1 VSETGDSPV
10 AQALR
15 RFAIAAEAEK
25 DQRKRELED
34 LKFVDIP
41 ESQWPDEIRTI
52 RKGGQFG
59 TVSVAARPCLSLN
72 QLDHPIAQVINQARS
87 ARLAIQVNPKSQATK
102 DDAEVRQGLY
112 RNIEV
117 ESRAQ
122 MARMW
127 AFERAVK
134 CGRGF
139 YRVLKEFANDDDPDD
154 LDIVIAR
161 ILNQHSV
168 YLDPFHQ
175 IPDGSDAQWALIVA
189 DIPFTRY
196 KRDYA
201 KKGKAFNYEASDLA
215 SYDNAALSSL
225 GDDAAEWVSGE
236 GEGRTVRVAEYFS
249 VTADEDGRNRQIK
262 WQKINAVE
270 VLDEQVWEGR
280 FIPIVQVIGREI
292 NINGERRYVG
302 IVGPAKDAQRS
313 YNYMRSAEVEAIGLA
328 PKAPF
333 IVAEGQLEGYEP
345 MWREA
350 ANRNFP
356 FLQYR
361 PVNLGGKFAPP
372 PQRNVTEP
380 AIQAISLA
388 SRQAKDDIQTITG
401 SFNEAQGKSAGAGQ
415 SGRAIQALQQQSEQ
429 GTDGFLDNLANIS
442 MTYEAQI
449 VLDLMPKIY
458 DRPGR
463 IVKIL
468 KGAADEPESMM
479 VNAPFQRD
487 PRTGQPQPLPPDTAF
502 NPDQHEHYDLSK
514 GSYSCTV
521 SIGKSFTTKRQEA
534 NAMLGEM
541 AQAMPEQVPL
551 FADVW
556 VRNMDIPDGD
566 EIADRFKKML
576 PPALQDGDQ
585 QQNPQQMQAQLQQSQ
600 MQIQQLTQQLQ
611 EAQAGIAKAQIDA
624 ESREKVAAATL
635 ESKERLAQMEAD
647 MAAFKEQVR
656 AHIEQQKI
664 DADQF
669 KTAAT
674 LNAQADAQARE
685 HAHQSS
691 THAVDLQQ
699 EVGMAHLGHVHTTA
713 QIAAQPKPATGAK

>member
-87 ARLAIQVNPKSQATK
+87 ARLAIHVNPKSQATK

-139 YRVLKEFANDDDPDD
+139 YRVLKTYANDDDPDD
-154 LDIVIAR
+154 LDIVISR

-175 IPDGSDAQWALIVA
+175 LPDGSDAEWALIVA
-189 DIPFTRY
+189 DIPWARY
-196 KRDYA
+196 KREYS
-201 KKGKAFNYEASDLA
+201 GSDLA
-215 SYDNAALSSL
+215 GYDSEALSSL
-225 GDDAAEWVSGE
+225 GDEAAEWVSGD
-236 GEGRTVRVAEYFS
+236 GEGRTVRIAEYFT
-249 VTADEDGRNRQIK
+249 VKADDDGRNRRIH

-270 VLDEQVWEGR
+270 ILDEQPWEGR

-350 ANRNFP
+350 ATRNFP
-356 FLQYR
+356 FLYYK
-361 PVNLGGKFAPP
+361 PVTFGGKYAPAP
-372 PQRNVTEP
+372 ERNVAEP

-487 PRTGQPQPLPPDTAF
+487 PRTGQPQPLPPEMPF

-514 GSYSCTV
+514 GSFSSTV

-585 QQNPQQMQAQLQQSQ
+585 QQNPQQLQAQLQQSQ
-600 MQIQQLTQQLQ
+600 MQIQQLTQELQ
-611 EAQAGIAKAQIDA
+611 AAKSGIAKAQIDA

-635 ESKERLAQMEAD
+635 DSKERLAQLESD
-647 MAAFKEQVR
+647 MSAFKEQMR
-656 AHIEQQKI
+656 AHTEQQKI
-664 DADQF
+664 VADQF

-674 LNAQADAQARE
+674 LNAEADAQARE
-685 HAHQSS
+685 HAHQAA

-713 QIAAQPKPATGAK
+713 QIAAQPKPAGGAK